1 MTSERFRP
9 RTGTILAFVLYA
21 LAGAGLIVVLTSGL
35 KLQDVLLTLP
45 LLAFV
50 GYCGYWLFGFPEVIV
65 DDDGVTLVNPSAT
78 VRVPWVALIAVDTK
92 FALALVTVK
101 RKYTAWA
108 APAPGVISSNR
119 GKREDTLGL
128 PASSYGAL
136 GSLRPGDLKRS
147 DSGAAAYLVRTRWAQ
162 LVEAGKI
169 DVEQTEH
176 ARAEVR
182 VNWLQLGIGLVLMA
196 VVVVL
201 LISTW

>member
-1 MTSERFRP
+1 MITERFRP
-9 RTGTILAFVLYA
+9 RTGTILAVVLYL
-21 LAGAGLIVVLTSGL
+21 LAGAGLVVVLLNGL
-35 KLQDVLLTLP
+35 TLQDALLTLP

-50 GYCGYWLFGFPEVIV
+50 AYSGYWLFGFPEVVV
-65 DDDGVTLVNPSAT
+65 DQNEVTLVNPAVT
-78 VRVPWVALIAVDTK
+78 VRVPWVALIAVETK
-92 FALALVTVK
+92 FALTLVTVK

-108 APAPGVISSNR
+108 APAPGVISTNR

-147 DSGAAAYLVRTRWAQ
+147 DSGAAAFLVRTRWAQ

-169 DVEQTEH
+169 DVDQTET

-182 VNWLQLGIGLVLMA
+182 VNWLQLGIGLVLIA
-196 VVVVL
+196 AVVVL
-201 LISTW
+201 LVNTP